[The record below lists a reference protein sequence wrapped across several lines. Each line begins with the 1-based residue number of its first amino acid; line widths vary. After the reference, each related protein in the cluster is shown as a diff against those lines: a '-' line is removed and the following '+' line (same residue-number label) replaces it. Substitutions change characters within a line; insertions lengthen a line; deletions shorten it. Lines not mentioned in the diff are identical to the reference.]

1 MTSAPGA
8 ERGESLLLTGL
19 ALVSG
24 SCALAYEVLFVRA
37 LTSVLGDMFY
47 VHAALLST
55 FLIGIGLGAKTARR
69 WRRWLWAFEI
79 LTGLYALGLPM
90 VARWFAGQSFMQT
103 VTASPWLT
111 ILTTAG
117 FIAIPSVLIGFS
129 IPLFSAYIKAR
140 IHGGL
145 AFQRVYMAYNLGA
158 LLSILGVELLLV
170 RHAGVR
176 LSLAVVGAFNLISGI
191 LLFLTKAAPPRPPVE
206 KPRHFARRTILA
218 LALASLCS
226 AAFQMFFLKL
236 CYLVFTPH
244 RENFAVGLG
253 VTMLGIFL
261 GAWFGS
267 RVRIRFETV
276 LLLAAAL
283 IGLTYVAYMPILDLW
298 EATASWPRQSEFLIV
313 AHKFGIACLFALGP
327 IAMFGATIPVL
338 MRTEDEVAG
347 ESGHLLW
354 VSSLSNAAGYLVYV
368 LLGHPLLETDV
379 LLVVIGCVTIA
390 AAAIASRL
398 RWSRFETGLAAVAI
412 ALFVFLLLGR
422 QEQDFY
428 LAQHRSEIQPEDEI
442 VVYKSGAESA
452 TLLRAETFEWISY
465 NGYPSIYIQTQ
476 GVINSAEMVSGV
488 IPALGARRLERA
500 LVLGLGAGITAG
512 AASSIFTHTDVVEIN
527 DAFYRMMPALGHVN
541 LDIGR
546 NPKVALHLSDGR
558 AFLIGKEGLYDA
570 IVNSIPAPTYFS
582 ASKIYTLE
590 FYDRVARALKPD
602 GVFCTWI
609 GPEMSEAGI
618 MTVSSGLHHSFR
630 FCDLRLMRGHYYM
643 ATCSNEPIRARRFS
657 DLPAEPQ
664 LIEEL
669 HRSLSFADLDEYF
682 EDTRVSPNLF
692 ERQIPVVPQ
701 ENTDDYPVLEFLVIR
716 GKHLG
721 EPGEDPFIAEQ
732 QLWNIDPVRRGEIR
746 DPARLARRAG
756 LYFLLSPEIFKQNFV
771 PLIRNDPDLLAAFRA
786 WQTEQRN
793 QR

>member
-1 MTSAPGA
+1 M
-8 ERGESLLLTGL
+8 
-19 ALVSG
+19 
-24 SCALAYEVLFVRA
+24 AYEVLFVRA

-55 FLIGIGLGAKTARR
+55 FLVGVGVGAKTARR
-69 WRRWLWAFEI
+69 WRRWLWLFEI
-79 LTGLYALGLPM
+79 LTGLYALGLP
-90 VARWFAGQSFMQT
+90 VAARWFEGRSFMQT
-103 VTASPWLT
+103 VTASPLLT

-117 FIAIPSVLIGFS
+117 FIAIPSVLVGFS

-140 IHGGL
+140 IQGRL

-176 LSLAVVGAFNLISGI
+176 LSLAVVGAFNLTSGI
-191 LLFLTKAAPPRPPVE
+191 LLFLTKAAPPQPPVE
-206 KPRHFARRTILA
+206 KPRHFARRTIVA

-236 CYLVFTPH
+236 CYLVFMPH

-261 GAWFGS
+261 GAWLGS
-267 RVRIRFETV
+267 RVKVRFETV
-276 LLLAAAL
+276 LLLAAGL
-283 IGLTYVAYMPILDLW
+283 LGLTYVAYMPILDLW
-298 EATASWPRQSEFLIV
+298 EATVVWSQQSELLIV

-327 IAMFGATIPVL
+327 ITMFGATIPVL
-338 MRTEDEVAG
+338 MRSEGEVAG

-398 RWSRFETGLAAVAI
+398 SWSKPQTALAAI
-412 ALFVFLLLGR
+412 ALTLFAFLLLGR

-428 LAQHRSEIQPEDEI
+428 LARHRAQIRPQDKI
-442 VVYKSGAESA
+442 MVYKSGAESA
-452 TLLRAETFEWISY
+452 TLLRADTFEWISY
-465 NGYPSIYIQTQ
+465 NGYPSIYIQDQ
-476 GVINSAEMVSGV
+476 GIVNFAELISGV
-488 IPALGARRLERA
+488 IPALGAPRLDRA
-500 LVLGLGAGITAG
+500 LVLGFGAGITAG
-512 AASSIFTHTDVVEIN
+512 AASRVFTHTDVVEIN
-527 DAFYRMMPALGHVN
+527 DAFYRMMPELSHVN
-541 LDIGR
+541 LDIGQ
-546 NPKVALHLSDGR
+546 NPRAELHLSDGR
-558 AFLIGKEGLYDA
+558 AFLVGKVGLYDA

-590 FYDRVARALKPD
+590 FYDRVARALTPG

-618 MTVSSGLHHSFR
+618 TTVASGLSHSFR

-643 ATCSNEPIRARRFS
+643 ASCSNEPIRVKPFS
-657 DLPAEPQ
+657 DLPADPR

-669 HRSLSFADLDEYF
+669 QRGLPFFDLDEFF
-682 EDTRVSPNLF
+682 EDTRVSTNLF
-692 ERQIPVVPQ
+692 ENHTPSAPR
-701 ENTDDYPVLEFLVIR
+701 ENTDDYPALEFLVVR
-716 GKHLG
+716 SQHFEDAGN
-721 EPGEDPFIAEQ
+721 DPFIEDQ
-732 QLWNIDPVRRGEIR
+732 RLWNINPSRRAEI
-746 DPARLARRAG
+746 DDARLVRRAG
-756 LYFLLSPEIFKQNFV
+756 LYSVLSPEIFKQNFV
-771 PLIRNDPDLLAAFRA
+771 PLIRSDPALTAAFLA
-786 WQTEQRN
+786 WQTEQKNR
-793 QR
+793 